1 MKDHNSGAK
10 DQAEEGG
17 VGGTGANVVH
27 FPRNWYG
34 SVDELVPI
42 DPGPPPGSDRPGSL
56 TDASAFWGG
65 GDGGGDGRPEGVEA
79 RRSEAAAADLP
90 TAGEDDPRVGSVG
103 PVPPRLKPK
112 VHRRRRRRGL
122 PATAVALAL
131 VALGAVAAIGTL
143 SERGAPNQVGRSTP
157 ARKPVLTVTQT
168 IPQTTTVV
176 QTVSTA
182 GSALAGQR
190 STKWD
195 SNRTTDP
202 SFRKQKVG
210 SATSHVQSPAQ
221 SVASTAPPPP
231 SSSSASGDVTRP
243 AGSGST
249 SSTAGS
255 SKPSCAPSVTNGGGC
270 SL

>member
-10 DQAEEGG
+10 DQVEEGG
-17 VGGTGANVVH
+17 VGGAGANVVPL
-27 FPRNWYG
+27 PRSWYG

-42 DPGPPPGSDRPGSL
+42 DPGPPTEPDRRSSL

-65 GDGGGDGRPEGVEA
+65 DDRRPEGVEA
-79 RRSEAAAADLP
+79 GRSEAAGTDLP
-90 TAGEDDPRVGSVG
+90 NPRDDAPNAGPAVSA
-103 PVPPRLKPK
+103 PSHAKSK
-112 VHRRRRRRGL
+112 VHGRGRRRGQ

-143 SERGAPNQVGRSTP
+143 SGRSAPNPVAARTP

-168 IPQTTTVV
+168 VPQTTTVV
-176 QTVSTA
+176 QTVSTG
-182 GSALAGQR
+182 GSELVRHRPAKHGGHA
-190 STKWD
+190 
-195 SNRTTDP
+195 TTDP
-202 SFRKQKVG
+202 LSRKQTAVP
-210 SATSHVQSPAQ
+210 ATSRVQSPAA
-221 SVASTAPPPP
+221 SVSSQTAPPP
-231 SSSSASGDVTRP
+231 SSSSASGVVTRP
-243 AGSGST
+243 TDSGGS